1 VLDFI
6 PDLAGRLFDAI
17 KKAETANVKL
27 IWEDADVIVKFS
39 VIHKPYQT
47 STIRSTKR
55 R

>member
-6 PDLAGRLFDAI
+6 PDLAGRLFEAI

-27 IWEDADVIVKFS
+27 VWEDADVIVKFS
-39 VIHKPYQT
+39 VMHKPYHT
-47 STIRSTKR
+47 STIGSIKR

>member
-6 PDLAGRLFDAI
+6 PDLAGRLFEAI

-27 IWEDADVIVKFS
+27 VWEDADVIMKFS

-47 STIRSTKR
+47 STVKARK
-55 R
+55 